1 MPFISLP
8 FDPLNWIF
16 AFLRSSALLAVF
28 PLFSAAGFPVQIR
41 VALGVFT
48 SFLVAPMLPPPP
60 QAAHLFTL
68 LSLMVMEVCIG
79 LLLGFVSR
87 LIFYGVDFAGG
98 VISSTIGLQFTPN
111 PDPFTSNS
119 AQAPGMVLFWLTGML
134 MFSLNVHHWVLVAFA
149 HSYEWVPVGGAHL
162 REPLLIDVITRS
174 SRIFSIALQIS
185 APVLAIS
192 FVVSLVF
199 SILGRAVPQMNV
211 FTESFSVRT
220 LVGITIFGLTLNLMA
235 QHLLSFMRRMPDDLT
250 NVARLLGLP

>member
-1 MPFISLP
+1 MPFIPLP
-8 FDPLNWIF
+8 FDPLNWIY
-16 AFLRSSALLAVF
+16 AFLRASALIAVF
-28 PLFSAAGFPVQIR
+28 PLFSAMNFPVHIR

-60 QAAHLFTL
+60 PPIHLFTL
-68 LSLMVMEVCIG
+68 LGTMIMEICVG
-79 LLLGFVSR
+79 LLLGFISR
-87 LIFYGVDFAGG
+87 FVFYAVDFAGG

-111 PDPFTSNS
+111 PDPFTST
-119 AQAPGMVLFWLTGML
+119 ATQAPGLILFWLTGML
-134 MFSLNVHHWVLVAFA
+134 MFSLNVHHWVLVAFQR
-149 HSYEWVPVGGAHL
+149 SYELVPIGGVHL
-162 REPLLIDVITRS
+162 HEPLLIDVITRS

-220 LVGITIFGLTLNLMA
+220 LVGLIIFGFTLNLMA
-235 QHLLSFMRRMPDDLT
+235 QHLLSFMRRMPDDLMS
-250 NVARLLGLP
+250 VARLAGLS